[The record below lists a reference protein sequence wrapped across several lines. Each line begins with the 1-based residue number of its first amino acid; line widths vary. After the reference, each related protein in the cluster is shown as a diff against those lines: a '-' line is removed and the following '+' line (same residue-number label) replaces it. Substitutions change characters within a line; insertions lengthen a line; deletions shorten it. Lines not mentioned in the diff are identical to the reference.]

1 MKITP
6 EQIAKLN
13 NEQIKTQKNKATE
26 DFSQILNQE
35 LEAKPVSC
43 SGTSGTA
50 GPLSP
55 SIPPLLSPAL
65 LNHQQLETTLM
76 NQVDQ
81 LLSKWENYA
90 AGLEKPE
97 ADLRGLYATLQEI
110 SRQIKELKE
119 NFNLKSQK
127 PELKSIL
134 EELEIMTTTE
144 EIKFNR
150 GDYI

>member
-1 MKITP
+1 
-6 EQIAKLN
+6 
-13 NEQIKTQKNKATE
+13 
-26 DFSQILNQE
+26 
-35 LEAKPVSC
+35 
-43 SGTSGTA
+43 
-50 GPLSP
+50 
-55 SIPPLLSPAL
+55 
-65 LNHQQLETTLM
+65 M

-119 NFNLKSQK
+119 NFNLNSQK

>member
-6 EQIAKLN
+6 DQIAKLN
-13 NEQIKTQKNKATE
+13 NEQIKTQKNKAE
-26 DFSQILNQE
+26 DFSKILNQE
-35 LEAKPVSC
+35 LNAKPVPG
-43 SGTSGTA
+43 SGPSGTA
-50 GPLSP
+50 GPSSP
-55 SIPPLLSPAL
+55 SVTPLLSPAM
-65 LNHQQLETTLM
+65 LNIQQTETTLM

-81 LLSKWENYA
+81 LLTKWENYA
-90 AGLEKPE
+90 AGLEGPE
-97 ADLRGLYATLQEI
+97 PNLRGLYVTLQDI
-110 SRQIKELKE
+110 SRQIKDLKE
-119 NFNLKSQK
+119 NFNLNSQK